1 LHDSLGDH
9 LIDGSRSF
17 RSSNN
22 AKGLQR
28 RDLLGNAA
36 IEAKA
41 NEPIAEGDKRSD
53 RIAKSPPSRLGGER
67 ACVGKRRVGE
77 CGDQRRVRQTF
88 WASRRAAPEFV
99 ADGVGGRSA
108 NNSS

>member
-1 LHDSLGDH
+1 LHESLGDH

-17 RSSNN
+17 RCTYN

-41 NEPIAEGDKRSD
+41 NEPIAEGDKPSD
-53 RIAKSPPSRLGGER
+53 RIANSPPPRHGGER
-67 ACVGKRRVGE
+67 ASLGKRRFGE
-77 CGDQRRVRQTF
+77 SGDQRRVRQMF
-88 WASRRAAPEFV
+88 WDESARRRRIRSRW
-99 ADGVGGRSA
+99 GRPTIRE
-108 NNSS
+108 